1 MIICFDL
8 ETTWT
13 NPKTDK
19 IIEIAMI
26 KLREDNFEII
36 DSYNSFIN
44 PEIPIP
50 TVISSITNIF
60 DEDVSLAPKIEE
72 IRQEILD
79 FIWNNILLWH
89 NVDFDIN
96 FLVENWINV
105 ERNLKIDTFFIANF
119 LNFRNES
126 LNLEMLCKHY
136 KIEISWFHR
145 AINDTK
151 ATAELF
157 AKMLNEFNWYSSEKI
172 SLIKY
177 IFDLSSD
184 LNVKIMWRFLGLDN
198 LQNLSFWDFETI
210 ILKKVWIF
218 KIPEILNEF
227 KQTDL
232 DKIDI
237 LDYFKDLWNLEKRD
251 NQFKMAEKVFE
262 SLDKNKKIVIEAPTW
277 LWKSFAYLI
286 PSIIYAKNI
295 WEKVYVS
302 TNTKTLQDQL
312 FEKDLK
318 FLKAKLWQD
327 FFYTKL
333 KWKSNY
339 LSLKWFFDYILLWDL
354 EYKDVS
360 FFSKISLWLLET
372 DFWELDELSFFPQEY
387 YLKNEL
393 TSDRFNFEKAKNIY
407 LDYEFLEKARKSIDF
422 SDLVIINHS
431 LLFSD
436 LENENSILWSLQN
449 IIIDEAHNIEDNIT
463 EVLKRRYNF
472 KNFVEVL
479 AKIEKILTIKDVN
492 KLEFLVKKDN
502 IFSKLDLVEDFWNT
516 YIAGKTLADQAYKTV
531 LIWKDF
537 YEEFDFAD
545 LLKKINLEIIW
556 ISDFLKTQEKYDFS
570 REILYFENVLDVLNV
585 IFKSDNSDSKIK
597 ILNFSENYW
606 LYFEYTVLSPW
617 DYLKNNFWD
626 KISTCVLTSAT
637 LSINNSFDYLKNIL
651 NLEWFDFL
659 KFYSDFDY
667 KSQSTLFIP
676 TDLWNIKNSSQSI
689 SNFLKEFY
697 EIVWWNTLT
706 LFTSFAS
713 IKSIYVENSIN
724 LKKMWINLL
733 AQSIWWSKTK
743 ILNQF
748 LEKPNESIILWTDS
762 FWEWVDITWWKLKY
776 LIIYKLPFQV
786 PTDPIFQARSKAFKD
801 PFLEYSIPKAIIKLK
816 QGFWRLIRSKNDK
829 WIVILL
835 DDRINTSWWNAF
847 YNAFPED
854 INIKKWSSK
863 QFLEIIERKW

>member
-8 ETTWT
+8 EATWT

-26 KLREDNFEII
+26 KLTEDNFEII

-210 ILKKVWIF
+210 ILKKVWVF

-318 FLKAKLWQD
+318 FLKAKLWQN

-354 EYKDVS
+354 EYKDAS

-516 YIAGKTLADQAYKTV
+516 YIARKTLADQAYKTV

-537 YEEFDFAD
+537 YEEFDFSD

-556 ISDFLKTQEKYDFS
+556 ISDFLKTQENYDFS
-570 REILYFENVLDVLNV
+570 REILYFENILDVLNV

>member
-210 ILKKVWIF
+210 ILKKVWVF

-516 YIAGKTLADQAYKTV
+516 YIARKTLADQAYKTV

-537 YEEFDFAD
+537 YEEFDFSD

-556 ISDFLKTQEKYDFS
+556 ISDFLKTQENYDFS

>member
-72 IRQEILD
+72 IKQEILD

-157 AKMLNEFNWYSSEKI
+157 AKMLDEFNWYSSEKI

-210 ILKKVWIF
+210 ILKKVWVF
-218 KIPEILNEF
+218 KIPEILDEF
-227 KQTDL
+227 KQIDL

-360 FFSKISLWLLET
+360 FFSKISLWLLKT

-393 TSDRFNFEKAKNIY
+393 TSDRFNFEKSKNIY

-516 YIAGKTLADQAYKTV
+516 YITRKTLADQAYKTV

-537 YEEFDFAD
+537 YEEFDFSD

>member
-157 AKMLNEFNWYSSEKI
+157 AKMLDEFNWYNNEKI

-184 LNVKIMWRFLGLDN
+184 LNVKIMWRFLWLDN

-210 ILKKVWIF
+210 ILKKVWVF
-218 KIPEILNEF
+218 KIPEILDEF
-227 KQTDL
+227 KQIDL

-393 TSDRFNFEKAKNIY
+393 TSDRFNFEKSKNIY

-516 YIAGKTLADQAYKTV
+516 YITRKTLADQAYKTV

-537 YEEFDFAD
+537 YEEFDFSD

-556 ISDFLKTQEKYDFS
+556 ISDFLKTQENYDFS

-676 TDLWNIKNSSQSI
+676 TDLWNVKNSSQSI

-776 LIIYKLPFQV
+776 LRIYKLPFQV

>member
-13 NPKTDK
+13 SPKTDK

-151 ATAELF
+151 ATADLF
-157 AKMLNEFNWYSSEKI
+157 TKMLDEFNWYNSEKI

-210 ILKKVWIF
+210 ILKKVWVF

-516 YIAGKTLADQAYKTV
+516 YITRKTLADQAYKTV

-537 YEEFDFAD
+537 YEEFDFSD

-556 ISDFLKTQEKYDFS
+556 ISDFLKTQENYDFS

-651 NLEWFDFL
+651 NLDWFDFL

>member
-60 DEDVSLAPKIEE
+60 DEDVSLAPKIQE
-72 IRQEILD
+72 IKQEILD

-151 ATAELF
+151 ATADLF
-157 AKMLNEFNWYSSEKI
+157 TKMLDEFNWYNNEKI

-210 ILKKVWIF
+210 ILKKVWVF
-218 KIPEILNEF
+218 KIPETLNEF

-372 DFWELDELSFFPQEY
+372 NFWELDELSFFPQEY

-516 YIAGKTLADQAYKTV
+516 YITRKTLADQAYKTV

-537 YEEFDFAD
+537 YEEFDFSD

-556 ISDFLKTQEKYDFS
+556 ISDFLKTQENYDFS

-585 IFKSDNSDSKIK
+585 IFKSDNYDSKIK

-786 PTDPIFQARSKAFKD
+786 PTDPIFQSRSKAFKD

>member
-60 DEDVSLAPKIEE
+60 DEDVSLAPKIQE
-72 IRQEILD
+72 IKQEILD

-157 AKMLNEFNWYSSEKI
+157 AKMLDEFNWYSSEKI

-198 LQNLSFWDFETI
+198 LQNLIFWDFETI
-210 ILKKVWIF
+210 ILKKVWVF

-516 YIAGKTLADQAYKTV
+516 YITRKTLADQAYKTV

-617 DYLKNNFWD
+617 DYLKNNFWN

>member
-157 AKMLNEFNWYSSEKI
+157 AKMLDEFNWYSSEKI

-210 ILKKVWIF
+210 ILKKVWVF
-218 KIPEILNEF
+218 KIPEILDEF
-227 KQTDL
+227 KQIDL

-318 FLKAKLWQD
+318 FLKAKLWQN

-407 LDYEFLEKARKSIDF
+407 LDYEFLEKARKSIYF
-422 SDLVIINHS
+422 NDLVIINHS

-492 KLEFLVKKDN
+492 KLEFLAKKDN

-516 YIAGKTLADQAYKTV
+516 YITRKTLADQAYKTV

-537 YEEFDFAD
+537 YEEFDFSD

-556 ISDFLKTQEKYDFS
+556 ISDFLKTQENYDFS

>member
-19 IIEIAMI
+19 IIEIAII

-60 DEDVSLAPKIEE
+60 DEDVSLAPKIQE
-72 IRQEILD
+72 IKQEILD

-210 ILKKVWIF
+210 ILKKVWVF

-463 EVLKRRYNF
+463 EVLKRRYNL

-516 YIAGKTLADQAYKTV
+516 YIARKTLADQAYKTV

-537 YEEFDFAD
+537 YEEFDFSD

-597 ILNFSENYW
+597 ILNFSESYW

-659 KFYSDFDY
+659 KFYSDFNY

>member
-50 TVISSITNIF
+50 MVISSITNIF

-72 IRQEILD
+72 VRQEILD

-210 ILKKVWIF
+210 ILKKVWVF

-318 FLKAKLWQD
+318 FLKAKLWQN

-422 SDLVIINHS
+422 NDLVIINHS

-516 YIAGKTLADQAYKTV
+516 YITRKTLADQAYKTV

-537 YEEFDFAD
+537 YEEFDFSD

-556 ISDFLKTQEKYDFS
+556 ISDFLKTQENYDFS

>member
-60 DEDVSLAPKIEE
+60 DEDVSLAPKIQE
-72 IRQEILD
+72 IKQEILD

-96 FLVENWINV
+96 FLIENWINV

-210 ILKKVWIF
+210 ILKKVWVF

-318 FLKAKLWQD
+318 FLKAKLWQN

-516 YIAGKTLADQAYKTV
+516 YITRKTLADQAYKTV

-537 YEEFDFAD
+537 YEEFDFSD

-556 ISDFLKTQEKYDFS
+556 ISDFLKTQENYDFS

-585 IFKSDNSDSKIK
+585 IFKSDNYDSKIK

-651 NLEWFDFL
+651 NLDWFDFL

>member
-60 DEDVSLAPKIEE
+60 DEDVSLAPKIQE
-72 IRQEILD
+72 IKQEILD

-151 ATAELF
+151 ATADLF
-157 AKMLNEFNWYSSEKI
+157 TKMLDEFNWYNNEKI

-210 ILKKVWIF
+210 ILKKVWVF
-218 KIPEILNEF
+218 KIPETLNEF

-372 DFWELDELSFFPQEY
+372 NFWELDELSFFPQEY

-516 YIAGKTLADQAYKTV
+516 YITRKTLADQAYKTV

-537 YEEFDFAD
+537 YEEFDFSD

-556 ISDFLKTQEKYDFS
+556 ISDFLKTQENYDFS

-786 PTDPIFQARSKAFKD
+786 PTDPIFQARGKAFKD

-854 INIKKWSSK
+854 INIKKWNSK

>member
-60 DEDVSLAPKIEE
+60 DEDVSLAPKIQE
-72 IRQEILD
+72 IKQEILD

-210 ILKKVWIF
+210 ILKKVWVF

-463 EVLKRRYNF
+463 EVLKRRYNL

-516 YIAGKTLADQAYKTV
+516 YIARKTLADQAYKTV

-537 YEEFDFAD
+537 YEEFDFSD
-545 LLKKINLEIIW
+545 LLKKMNLEIIW

-667 KSQSTLFIP
+667 KNQSTLFIP

>member
-50 TVISSITNIF
+50 MVISSITNIF

-72 IRQEILD
+72 VRQEILD

-210 ILKKVWIF
+210 ILKKVWVF

-393 TSDRFNFEKAKNIY
+393 TSDRFNFEKSKNIY

-516 YIAGKTLADQAYKTV
+516 YITRKTLADQAYKTV

-537 YEEFDFAD
+537 YEEFDFSD

-556 ISDFLKTQEKYDFS
+556 ISDFLKTQENYDFS

-676 TDLWNIKNSSQSI
+676 TDLWNVKNSSQSI

>member
-60 DEDVSLAPKIEE
+60 DEDVSSAPKIEE
-72 IRQEILD
+72 IKQEVLD

-96 FLVENWINV
+96 FLIENWINV

-157 AKMLNEFNWYSSEKI
+157 AKMLDEFNWYNNEKI

-210 ILKKVWIF
+210 ILKKVWVF

-318 FLKAKLWQD
+318 FLKAKLWQN

-436 LENENSILWSLQN
+436 LENESPILWSLQN

-516 YIAGKTLADQAYKTV
+516 YITRKTLADQAYKTV

-537 YEEFDFAD
+537 YEEFDFSD

-556 ISDFLKTQEKYDFS
+556 ISDFLKTQENYDFS

-585 IFKSDNSDSKIK
+585 IFKNDNSDSKIK

>member
-50 TVISSITNIF
+50 MVISSITNIF

-210 ILKKVWIF
+210 ILKKVWVF

-318 FLKAKLWQD
+318 FLKAKLWQN

-436 LENENSILWSLQN
+436 LENENSILLSLQN

-537 YEEFDFAD
+537 YEEFDFSD

-556 ISDFLKTQEKYDFS
+556 ISDFLKTQENYDFS

>member
-157 AKMLNEFNWYSSEKI
+157 AKMLDEFNWYSSEKI

-210 ILKKVWIF
+210 ILKKVWVF

-463 EVLKRRYNF
+463 EVLKRRYNL

-556 ISDFLKTQEKYDFS
+556 ISDFLKTQENYDFS

>member
-96 FLVENWINV
+96 FLIENWINV
-105 ERNLKIDTFFIANF
+105 EKNLKIDTFFIANF

-157 AKMLNEFNWYSSEKI
+157 AKMLDEFNWYNSEKI

-210 ILKKVWIF
+210 ILKKVWVF

-318 FLKAKLWQD
+318 FLKNKLWQD

-393 TSDRFNFEKAKNIY
+393 TSDRFNFEKSKNIY

-516 YIAGKTLADQAYKTV
+516 YIARKTLADQAYKTV

-537 YEEFDFAD
+537 YEEFDFSD

-556 ISDFLKTQEKYDFS
+556 ISDFLKTQENYDFS

-713 IKSIYVENSIN
+713 IKSIYMENSIN

>member
-210 ILKKVWIF
+210 ILKKVWVF

-393 TSDRFNFEKAKNIY
+393 TSDRFNFEKSKNIY

-516 YIAGKTLADQAYKTV
+516 YITRKTLSDQAYKTV

-537 YEEFDFAD
+537 YEEFDFSD

>member
-60 DEDVSLAPKIEE
+60 DEDVSLAPKIQE

-105 ERNLKIDTFFIANF
+105 EKNLKIDTFFIANF

-210 ILKKVWIF
+210 ILKKVWVF

-393 TSDRFNFEKAKNIY
+393 TSDRFNFEKSKNIY

-516 YIAGKTLADQAYKTV
+516 YIARKTLADQAYKTV

-537 YEEFDFAD
+537 YEEFDFSD

-556 ISDFLKTQEKYDFS
+556 ISDFLKTQENYDFS

>member
-1 MIICFDL
+1 M
-8 ETTWT
+8 
-13 NPKTDK
+13 
-19 IIEIAMI
+19 
-26 KLREDNFEII
+26 
-36 DSYNSFIN
+36 
-44 PEIPIP
+44 
-50 TVISSITNIF
+50 
-60 DEDVSLAPKIEE
+60 
-72 IRQEILD
+72 
-79 FIWNNILLWH
+79 
-89 NVDFDIN
+89 
-96 FLVENWINV
+96 
-105 ERNLKIDTFFIANF
+105 
-119 LNFRNES
+119 
-126 LNLEMLCKHY
+126 
-136 KIEISWFHR
+136 
-145 AINDTK
+145 
-151 ATAELF
+151 
-157 AKMLNEFNWYSSEKI
+157 
-172 SLIKY
+172 
-177 IFDLSSD
+177 
-184 LNVKIMWRFLGLDN
+184 
-198 LQNLSFWDFETI
+198 
-210 ILKKVWIF
+210 
-218 KIPEILNEF
+218 
-227 KQTDL
+227 
-232 DKIDI
+232 
-237 LDYFKDLWNLEKRD
+237 
-251 NQFKMAEKVFE
+251 
-262 SLDKNKKIVIEAPTW
+262 
-277 LWKSFAYLI
+277 
-286 PSIIYAKNI
+286 
-295 WEKVYVS
+295 
-302 TNTKTLQDQL
+302 
-312 FEKDLK
+312 
-318 FLKAKLWQD
+318 
-327 FFYTKL
+327 
-333 KWKSNY
+333 
-339 LSLKWFFDYILLWDL
+339 
-354 EYKDVS
+354 
-360 FFSKISLWLLET
+360 
-372 DFWELDELSFFPQEY
+372 
-387 YLKNEL
+387 
-393 TSDRFNFEKAKNIY
+393 
-407 LDYEFLEKARKSIDF
+407 
-422 SDLVIINHS
+422 
-431 LLFSD
+431 
-436 LENENSILWSLQN
+436 
-449 IIIDEAHNIEDNIT
+449 
-463 EVLKRRYNF
+463 
-472 KNFVEVL
+472 
-479 AKIEKILTIKDVN
+479 
-492 KLEFLVKKDN
+492 
-502 IFSKLDLVEDFWNT
+502 
-516 YIAGKTLADQAYKTV
+516 
-531 LIWKDF
+531 
-537 YEEFDFAD
+537 
-545 LLKKINLEIIW
+545 
-556 ISDFLKTQEKYDFS
+556 KTQENYDFS

-651 NLEWFDFL
+651 NLDWFDFL

>member
-210 ILKKVWIF
+210 ILKKVWVF

-318 FLKAKLWQD
+318 FLKAKLWQN

-537 YEEFDFAD
+537 YEEFDFSD

-556 ISDFLKTQEKYDFS
+556 ISDFLKTQENYDFS

>member
-72 IRQEILD
+72 VRQEILD

-157 AKMLNEFNWYSSEKI
+157 AKMLDEFNWYSSEKI

-210 ILKKVWIF
+210 ILKKVWVF

-422 SDLVIINHS
+422 SDLLIINHS

-516 YIAGKTLADQAYKTV
+516 YITRKTLADQAYKTV

-537 YEEFDFAD
+537 YEEFDFSD

>member
-157 AKMLNEFNWYSSEKI
+157 AKMLDEFNWYSSEKI

-198 LQNLSFWDFETI
+198 LQNLIFWDFETI
-210 ILKKVWIF
+210 ILKKVWVF

-372 DFWELDELSFFPQEY
+372 YFWELDELSFFPQEY

-516 YIAGKTLADQAYKTV
+516 YITRKTLADQAYKTV

-537 YEEFDFAD
+537 YEEFDFSD

-556 ISDFLKTQEKYDFS
+556 ISDFLKTQENYDFS

-676 TDLWNIKNSSQSI
+676 TDLWNVKNSSQSI

-863 QFLEIIERKW
+863 QFLEIIEIKL

>member
-210 ILKKVWIF
+210 ILKKVWVF

-318 FLKAKLWQD
+318 FLKAKLWQN

-372 DFWELDELSFFPQEY
+372 HFWELDELSFFPQEY

-422 SDLVIINHS
+422 SDLVLINHS

-516 YIAGKTLADQAYKTV
+516 YITRKTLADQAYKTV

-537 YEEFDFAD
+537 YEEFDFSD

-556 ISDFLKTQEKYDFS
+556 ISDFLKTQENYDFS

-676 TDLWNIKNSSQSI
+676 TDLWNVKNSSQSI

>member
-210 ILKKVWIF
+210 ILKKVWVF

-318 FLKAKLWQD
+318 FLKAKLWQN

-372 DFWELDELSFFPQEY
+372 HFWELDELSFFPQEY

-516 YIAGKTLADQAYKTV
+516 YITRKTLADQAYKTV

-537 YEEFDFAD
+537 YEEFDFSD

-556 ISDFLKTQEKYDFS
+556 ISDFLKTQENYDFS

-676 TDLWNIKNSSQSI
+676 TDLWNVKNSSQSI

>member
-60 DEDVSLAPKIEE
+60 DEDVSLAPKIQE

-105 ERNLKIDTFFIANF
+105 EKNLKIDTFFIANF

-210 ILKKVWIF
+210 ILKKVWVF

-318 FLKAKLWQD
+318 FLKAKLWQN

-436 LENENSILWSLQN
+436 LKNENSILWSLQN

-516 YIAGKTLADQAYKTV
+516 YITRKTLADQAYKTV

-537 YEEFDFAD
+537 YEEFDFSD

-556 ISDFLKTQEKYDFS
+556 ISDFLKTQENYDFS

>member
-157 AKMLNEFNWYSSEKI
+157 AKMLDEFNWYSSEKI

-210 ILKKVWIF
+210 ILKKVWVF
-218 KIPEILNEF
+218 KIPEILDEF
-227 KQTDL
+227 KQIDL

-318 FLKAKLWQD
+318 FLKAKLWQN

-372 DFWELDELSFFPQEY
+372 KFWELDELSFFPQEY

-393 TSDRFNFEKAKNIY
+393 TSDRFNFEKSKNIY

-516 YIAGKTLADQAYKTV
+516 YIARKTLADQAYKTV

-537 YEEFDFAD
+537 YEEFDFSD

-556 ISDFLKTQEKYDFS
+556 ISDFLKTQENYDFS

>member
-13 NPKTDK
+13 NPRTDK

-60 DEDVSLAPKIEE
+60 DEDVSSAPKIEE
-72 IRQEILD
+72 IKQEVLD

-89 NVDFDIN
+89 NVGFDIN
-96 FLVENWINV
+96 FLIENWINV

-157 AKMLNEFNWYSSEKI
+157 AKMLDEFNWYSSEKI

-210 ILKKVWIF
+210 ILKKVWVF

-318 FLKAKLWQD
+318 FLKNKLWQD

-516 YIAGKTLADQAYKTV
+516 YITRKTLADQAYKTV

-537 YEEFDFAD
+537 YEEFDFSD

-676 TDLWNIKNSSQSI
+676 TDLWNVKNSSQSI

-835 DDRINTSWWNAF
+835 DYRINTSWWNAF

>member
-60 DEDVSLAPKIEE
+60 DEDVSLAPKIQE
-72 IRQEILD
+72 IKQEILD

-210 ILKKVWIF
+210 ILKKVWVF

-318 FLKAKLWQD
+318 FLKAKLWQN

-537 YEEFDFAD
+537 YEEFDFSD

-556 ISDFLKTQEKYDFS
+556 ISDFLKTQENYDFS

-651 NLEWFDFL
+651 NLDWFDFL

>member
-13 NPKTDK
+13 KPKTDK

-105 ERNLKIDTFFIANF
+105 EKNLKIDTFFIANF

-157 AKMLNEFNWYSSEKI
+157 AKMLDEFNWYSSEKI

-210 ILKKVWIF
+210 ILKKVWVF

-318 FLKAKLWQD
+318 FLKAKLWQN

-516 YIAGKTLADQAYKTV
+516 YITRKTLADQAYKTV

-537 YEEFDFAD
+537 YEEFDFSD

-556 ISDFLKTQEKYDFS
+556 ISDFLKTQENYDFS

-676 TDLWNIKNSSQSI
+676 TDLWNVKNSSQSI

>member
-157 AKMLNEFNWYSSEKI
+157 TKMLNEFNWYSSEKI

-210 ILKKVWIF
+210 ILKKVWVF

-479 AKIEKILTIKDVN
+479 VKIEKILTIKDVN

-556 ISDFLKTQEKYDFS
+556 ISDFLKTQENYDFS

>member
-157 AKMLNEFNWYSSEKI
+157 TKMLNEFNWYSSEKI

-210 ILKKVWIF
+210 ILKKVWVF

-318 FLKAKLWQD
+318 FLKAKLWQN

-479 AKIEKILTIKDVN
+479 VKIEKILTIKDVN

-516 YIAGKTLADQAYKTV
+516 YIARKTLADQAYKTV

-537 YEEFDFAD
+537 YEEFDFSD

-556 ISDFLKTQEKYDFS
+556 ISDFLKTQENYDFS

>member
-210 ILKKVWIF
+210 ILKKVWVF

-318 FLKAKLWQD
+318 FLKAKLWQY

-372 DFWELDELSFFPQEY
+372 KFWELDELSFFPQEY

-516 YIAGKTLADQAYKTV
+516 YIIRKTLADQAYKTV

-537 YEEFDFAD
+537 YEEFDFSD

>member
-60 DEDVSLAPKIEE
+60 DEDVSLAPKIQE
-72 IRQEILD
+72 IKQEILD

-210 ILKKVWIF
+210 ILKKVWVF

-318 FLKAKLWQD
+318 FLKAKLWQN

-372 DFWELDELSFFPQEY
+372 YFWELDELSFFPQEY

-516 YIAGKTLADQAYKTV
+516 YITRKTLADQAYKTV

-537 YEEFDFAD
+537 YEEFDFSD

-556 ISDFLKTQEKYDFS
+556 ISDFLKTQENYDFS

-676 TDLWNIKNSSQSI
+676 TDLWNVKNSSQSI

>member
-50 TVISSITNIF
+50 MVISSITNIF

-72 IRQEILD
+72 VRQEILD

-210 ILKKVWIF
+210 ILKKVWVF

-393 TSDRFNFEKAKNIY
+393 TSDRFNFEKSKNIY

-516 YIAGKTLADQAYKTV
+516 YITRKTLADQAYKTV

-537 YEEFDFAD
+537 YEEFDFSD

-556 ISDFLKTQEKYDFS
+556 ISDFLKTQENYDFS

-659 KFYSDFDY
+659 KFYSDFYY

-676 TDLWNIKNSSQSI
+676 TDLWNVKNSSQSI